1 MSALWSVCK
10 FFGLKGAALLGL
22 GATGVAYHKS
32 NEELKKDMLDG
43 KQDNPY
49 YFKQQADDFVQKTVL
64 PLAKDGVQ
72 GLTSLT
78 TATLSGAA
86 GLASAGAEQA
96 PKVAE
101 QAGTFVGD
109 TTAASKETSDTFF
122 RKFVPKGWEGWAT
135 FAAVLAGGGW
145 IATTG
150 KLGDGPKNFANKI
163 FDIPGNL
170 LGAIATPVGAVLG
183 TVAAIAVTML
193 ALPLLFPEGRQRW
206 ANYISDFFPGK
217 AKTPEHAPG
226 LEQHLNTPAPAI
238 ITPAPKALVPETSMP
253 NLDGIAMNDIRG
265 GDSVMVAPTRSRL
278 DNDPALN
285 PRRDIKN
292 SPPVSMSS

>member
-10 FFGLKGAALLGL
+10 FVGLRGAALLGL

-86 GLASAGAEQA
+86 GLAGAGTEQA

-101 QAGTFVGD
+101 QAGNVIGQ
-109 TTAASKETSDTFF
+109 TTAAGKEASDNFF
-122 RKFVPKGWEGWAT
+122 KKFVPKGWEGWAT
-135 FAAVLAGGGW
+135 TAAVVAGGLG
-145 IATTG
+145 IMQQG
-150 KLGDGPKNFANKI
+150 FLGDGLKNAAGVVTKAPLNLATAAFGFAGQVLTPFAYI
-163 FDIPGNL
+163 GAALAVGWLLLTPSGRELMSDIYQS
-170 LGAIATPVGAVLG
+170 VRS
-183 TVAAIAVTML
+183 
-193 ALPLLFPEGRQRW
+193 LFPGAPVKE
-206 ANYISDFFPGK
+206 PVL
-217 AKTPEHAPG
+217 EHP
-226 LEQHLNTPAPAI
+226 HSPAPAI
-238 ITPAPKALVPETSMP
+238 IKPEPKTVVPELMP
-253 NLDGIAMNDIRG
+253 DVSSIPRNFSG
-265 GDSVMVAPTRSRL
+265 GDTVTVAPTRSSL
-278 DNDPALN
+278 GNDPAHN